1 MAPITYS
8 NSKGVKIWSRQTMYE
23 IREELR
29 KPMSKDVI
37 VPENFRELEEAIDE
51 ISESENITNERQFFD
66 LYRIKILKLD

>member
-1 MAPITYS
+1 
-8 NSKGVKIWSRQTMYE
+8 MYE